1 MSESTWLR
9 QQINSFL
16 AGTNYSSGDFL
27 GAHCISGDEYVF
39 RVWAPNAKSVSV
51 AGDFNGWSVCANP
64 CSRIYGGIW
73 EAKIKGIKQFTTYKY
88 CVKGLDGS
96 ERMKADPYGV
106 HMETKPSTGTKIFD
120 ISGYKWND
128 GEWVAS
134 RTQRPLYNAPMN
146 IYEVNLGSWKQY
158 PDGNFFS
165 YEKAADELIPY
176 IKEMGYTHVEFM
188 PLTEYPYDGSWGY
201 QVMGYFAPTS
211 RFGTPEGFM
220 SMIDKFHQAGIG
232 VILDWVPAH
241 FPKDGAGLYEFDG
254 SPCYE
259 YSDPLKMEH
268 KGWGT
273 RVFDLRQKRGSL
285 LPYFQR
291 YTLA

>member
-106 HMETKPSTGTKIFD
+106 HMETKHRHKD
-120 ISGYKWND
+120 I
-128 GEWVAS
+128 
-134 RTQRPLYNAPMN
+134 
-146 IYEVNLGSWKQY
+146 
-158 PDGNFFS
+158 
-165 YEKAADELIPY
+165 
-176 IKEMGYTHVEFM
+176 
-188 PLTEYPYDGSWGY
+188 
-201 QVMGYFAPTS
+201 
-211 RFGTPEGFM
+211 
-220 SMIDKFHQAGIG
+220 
-232 VILDWVPAH
+232 
-241 FPKDGAGLYEFDG
+241 
-254 SPCYE
+254 
-259 YSDPLKMEH
+259 
-268 KGWGT
+268 
-273 RVFDLRQKRGSL
+273 
-285 LPYFQR
+285 
-291 YTLA
+291 